1 MKRLAST
8 LLAFLFVATPMFAN
22 KQFVVVPE
30 TTWADLSP
38 YVEANIRV
46 EFADGALM
54 IGATAHPYER
64 LLFEPYDSTLGEFA
78 TVLISEAIRYPRI
91 RKRLE
96 ETTAAL
102 KSAGVDP
109 TTTTKKQLE
118 ALFWDELTTNT
129 DFMVRLERLF
139 RKAQAKGRL
148 ECFMCGEGFEPQ
160 YVELR

>member
-1 MKRLAST
+1 
-8 LLAFLFVATPMFAN
+8 MFAN
-22 KQFVVVPE
+22 KQFVVVPD
-30 TTWADLSP
+30 TTWADLIP

-46 EFADGALM
+46 KFADGELM
-54 IGATAHPYER
+54 IGASSQPYER

-78 TVLISEAIRYPRI
+78 TVLIVEAIRYPRF
-91 RKRLE
+91 RKLLK

-102 KSAGVDP
+102 KSAEIDP
-109 TTTTKKQLE
+109 TTTTKEQLE
-118 ALFWDELTTNT
+118 ALFWDDLTTNT
-129 DFMVRLERLF
+129 DSMVRLEKLF